1 MKNFITVIRF
11 ELRSYLR
18 SKNYLLA
25 AVLSV
30 VVIMV
35 GLFLPSIFNRD
46 DWMWQEEVKQTT
58 YAIVDEHCIIDNF
71 NVFEKQMP
79 FGKMVLL
86 KEEETLKKGIKSGE
100 YEAGMIVKSPTKIQY
115 VINNTV
121 YNDQSKEGFE
131 KAMAYLY
138 REKQFENQH
147 LDFKWVNEVYS
158 TPIETEQIVLGKD
171 SVSNVAYTYILVFL
185 MYTLFIFYSQSIATE
200 ITTEKSY
207 RTMEVL
213 ITSTKPTYLFLG
225 KIIAGA
231 VAAFLQMGFII
242 GITKFGYYLNA
253 DSWHHR
259 LDFVFNVPVSVL
271 LCFFVFG
278 IVGFILFTSIL
289 SALGALATKVEEVN
303 KSTGGV
309 TFIFILLFIVA
320 IYTLKESNGLL
331 IQVAS
336 FIPISSYMLMFIRV
350 ALGTVSLGEV
360 LVSFALLVGTTVI
373 ISSMSAKIYGL
384 GVRRYHESISF
395 WHALD
400 LIFKKEDVDL

>member
-11 ELRSYLR
+11 ELESYLK
-18 SKNYLLA
+18 SKNYLLVA
-25 AVLSV
+25 LLSTV
-30 VVIMV
+30 VVMM
-35 GLFLPSIFNRD
+35 GLFLPSVFNRN
-46 DWMWQEEVKQTT
+46 DWMWKDQAKQIT
-58 YAIVDEHCIIDNF
+58 YAIVDEESIIDNF
-71 NVFEKQMP
+71 NVFESQMP

-86 KEEETLKKGIKSGE
+86 KDEEVLKKGIKSGE
-100 YEAGMIVKSPTKIQY
+100 YEAGMIVKSPTQIQY

-121 YNDQSKEGFE
+121 YHDQSKEGFE
-131 KAMAYLY
+131 NAMAYLY
-138 REKQFENQH
+138 REKQFEDHH

-231 VAAFLQMGFII
+231 MAAFLQMGFLI
-242 GITKFGYYLNA
+242 GATRFTYYLNA

-259 LDFVFNVPVSVL
+259 LDFVFNVPWSVI

-278 IVGFILFTSIL
+278 IVGFILFTSVL

-303 KSTGGV
+303 KSTAGV
-309 TFIFILLFIVA
+309 TFVFIILFIVA
-320 IYTLKESNGLL
+320 IYTLKESDGLL

-336 FIPISSYMLMFIRV
+336 FIPVSSYMLMFIRV
-350 ALGTVSLGEV
+350 ALGTVSPGEV
-360 LVSFALLVGTTVI
+360 FVSFALLVGTTVI
-373 ISSMSAKIYGL
+373 ISGLSAKIYGL
-384 GVRRYHESISF
+384 GVRRYHESISI

-400 LIFKKEDVDL
+400 MIFKKEDVDL